1 MGKWV
6 RIMSDDKKEKDWDSL
21 FKEAATE
28 ALGMLKE
35 TTDMVNRPP
44 HYNYG
49 EIETI
54 DYIIDVLDNGG
65 ALDYCQGNVIKYT
78 GTRMFTKGDPV
89 ENAKKAIW
97 YLNKMIELL
106 EKNKETS

>member
-1 MGKWV
+1 MV
-6 RIMSDDKKEKDWDSL
+6 EQTKKEWDTFFAECEKADLESLKD
-21 FKEAATE
+21 TV
-28 ALGMLKE
+28 GP
-35 TTDMVNRPP
+35 DMVNKPP
-44 HYNYG
+44 HYNCG

-54 DYIIDVLDNGG
+54 DYIIDVLYSSG
-65 ALDYCQGNVIKYT
+65 ALNYCQGNVIKYT

>member
-1 MGKWV
+1 
-6 RIMSDDKKEKDWDSL
+6 MSDKKEKDWDSF

-28 ALGMLKE
+28 ALGMLSD
-35 TTDMVNRPP
+35 TDMVNKPP
-44 HYNYG
+44 HYNFG

-106 EKNKETS
+106 EKNKESS